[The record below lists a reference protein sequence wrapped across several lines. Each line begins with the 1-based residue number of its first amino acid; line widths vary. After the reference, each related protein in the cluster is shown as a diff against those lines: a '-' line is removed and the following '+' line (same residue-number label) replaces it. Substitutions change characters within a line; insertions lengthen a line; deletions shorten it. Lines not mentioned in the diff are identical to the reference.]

1 MIKKTA
7 FITGIFVII
16 AWLAGFVWFA
26 WRINPYRPDTA
37 THTEAIIALT
47 GGRHR
52 IAEAIHLLDQGM
64 ADKLFISGVSKDVSL
79 ANIARR
85 QKLKIRPQLD
95 ISRGREARDTIGNA
109 TETTRWLKENR
120 IRSIRLVTS
129 NYHVERSIVEF
140 RAQNPNLL
148 IIPHPVYS
156 ERVSKKWWTTWRT
169 FSLIFTEYNKFI
181 YVYLRTKLVS

>member
-1 MIKKTA
+1 MKKFLIIVGFLLVVLWFGGFA
-7 FITGIFVII
+7 IF
-16 AWLAGFVWFA
+16 AH
-26 WRINPYRPDTA
+26 RINHYTA
-37 THTEAIIALT
+37 DDKMHTEAVIALT
-47 GGRHR
+47 GGRYR
-52 IAEAIHLLDQGM
+52 IAEAVNLFNQGK

-95 ISRGREARDTIGNA
+95 ISLGREARDTIGNA